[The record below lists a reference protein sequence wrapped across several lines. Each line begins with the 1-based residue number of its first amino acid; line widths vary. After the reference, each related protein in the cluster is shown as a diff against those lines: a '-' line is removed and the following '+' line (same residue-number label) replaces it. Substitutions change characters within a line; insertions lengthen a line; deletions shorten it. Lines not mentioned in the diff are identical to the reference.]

1 MILFAVFLAIL
12 GVIEIRYS
20 PRLETTRNKD
30 LLLYYTTIK
39 NKRDYVYLFR
49 L

>member
-1 MILFAVFLAIL
+1 MILAVILFIL
-12 GVIEIRYS
+12 GITEIRYS